1 MFLLWSVELH
11 LLETWVNTF
20 CVLNIVME
28 GFVFSVFFLSLF
40 FAMARAGCK
49 EDEVTRTLGVKPR
62 GAVRTKG
69 HNAEQRTNQNESEQS
84 RASGGNG
91 EQGVGFVLW
100 CR

>member
-1 MFLLWSVELH
+1 
-11 LLETWVNTF
+11 
-20 CVLNIVME
+20 ME

-69 HNAEQRTNQNESEQS
+69 HNTQTQKEHRTKQNESEQS